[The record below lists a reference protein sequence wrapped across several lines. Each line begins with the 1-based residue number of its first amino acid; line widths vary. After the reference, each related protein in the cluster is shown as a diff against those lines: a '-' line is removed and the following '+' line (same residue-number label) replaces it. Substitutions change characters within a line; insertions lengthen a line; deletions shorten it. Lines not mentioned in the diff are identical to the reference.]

1 MNRREIMKLLG
12 AGGAI
17 ALSGGTAWAQ
27 SGSADRLSVALAVN
41 LPSLDPHFTTA
52 VVTRQI
58 GCHMFE
64 TLLTYDA
71 EYNLTPMLAETWST
85 SEDGLATTITLREG
99 MLFHDGS
106 PVTSADVVASLTRW
120 RQVSTVGKSTFVDVT
135 DISAEDERTVVI
147 TASAASSAL
156 LEALA
161 SPTQAAAILP
171 AAVAEAAGKDEITT
185 FVGTGPYRLKEWQKD
200 QYVTLER
207 FAEYVPLDSE
217 PSGLGGRKEALI
229 PEIRFDF
236 VTNAPSR
243 IAGLQSGEYDFVDD
257 VPPDNYDTLEGDS
270 RVQTYIGKP
279 SRQNIMFFNCGQG
292 VFSNPAIRKAANKA
306 LDLDSIMLASAAR
319 PDFYR
324 IDPGLMFR
332 EQTLWYSDAG
342 ADLMNLKDPE
352 GAKADLAAAG
362 YSGERVVIL
371 TSREYQYLYRASLVI
386 QQQLAMIGVNV
397 ELEVYDWPTL
407 LERRR
412 DASAWD
418 IFFTFAGIYIHP
430 SQITFVD
437 SRKGYPGGYAN
448 PEVDALLDQLVAT
461 ADREAAAAL
470 FHDAQALYR
479 ADVPTVKLGDMFA
492 LSASGPQ
499 VTGFD
504 YFFDLHFWNVSLS
517 R

>member
-1 MNRREIMKLLG
+1 MNRRELMKLLG
-12 AGGAI
+12 AGGAL
-17 ALSGGTAWAQ
+17 ALGSNSAWAQ
-27 SGSADRLSVALAVN
+27 TGSADRLSVALAVN

-71 EYNLTPMLAETWST
+71 EYNLTPMLADAWST
-85 SEDGLATTITLREG
+85 SEDGLVTTVTLREG
-99 MLFHDGS
+99 LLFHDGS
-106 PVTSADVVASLTRW
+106 AVTSADVVASLERW
-120 RQVSTVGKSTFVDVT
+120 REISTVGRSTFVDVT
-135 DISAEDERTVVI
+135 DISATDERTVTI
-147 TASAASSAL
+147 TASVASSAL

-171 AAVAEAAGKDEITT
+171 ASVVEAAGRDEITT
-185 FVGTGPYRLKEWQKD
+185 FVGTGPYQLKEWQKD
-200 QYVTLER
+200 QYVIIER
-207 FAEYVPLDSE
+207 FAEYSLLDTE

-257 VPPDNYDTLEGDS
+257 VPPDNYDTLEADP
-270 RVQTYIGKP
+270 RVQTHIGIP

-292 VFSNPAIRKAANKA
+292 VFSNPEIRKAANKA

-332 EQTLWYSDAG
+332 EQTLWHSEAG
-342 ADLMNLKDPE
+342 AELMNLKDPE
-352 GAKADLAAAG
+352 GAMADLAAAG

-386 QQQLAMIGVNV
+386 QQQLTMIGMNV

-412 DASAWD
+412 DPGAWD

-448 PEVDALLDQLVAT
+448 AEVDALLDQLVAT
-461 ADREAAAAL
+461 PDREEAAAL
-470 FHDAQALYR
+470 FDEVQALYR
-479 ADVPTVKLGDMFA
+479 SDVPTVKLGDMFA

-499 VTGFD
+499 LTGFD

-517 R
+517 H